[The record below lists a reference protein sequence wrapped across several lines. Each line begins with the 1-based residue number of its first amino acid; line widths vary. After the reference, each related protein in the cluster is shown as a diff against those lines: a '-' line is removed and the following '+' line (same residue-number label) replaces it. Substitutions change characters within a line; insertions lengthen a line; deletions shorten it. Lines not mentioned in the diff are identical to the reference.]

1 MRVFVGQPYVN
12 TLTPSEPIRMQGR
25 SSAQALGSNERVP
38 WGELRRAPDNC
49 HSVHHLC
56 GRKQGVP
63 DVKPFK
69 HDEVV
74 VYNDGAKF
82 QVRNGLTWQCYGA
95 FAVVYRRRGIVLERR
110 VWKAKYVSSA
120 NRPIKVVLCDLQL
133 SIVANEAAD
142 ESTVYVPILLSSLLY
157 SEASCLPIIYT

>member
-1 MRVFVGQPYVN
+1 MHP
-12 TLTPSEPIRMQGR
+12 
-25 SSAQALGSNERVP
+25 
-38 WGELRRAPDNC
+38 
-49 HSVHHLC
+49 LC

-82 QVRNGLTWQCYGA
+82 QVRMGLTWQCYGA

-142 ESTVYVPILLSSLLY
+142 ESTVYVPILLSYCIRKLLVL
-157 SEASCLPIIYT
+157 SAHRLHLVHFTALLVLKVGCEVCSGSGLDGDAEPP